1 MPAALQEQVHVT
13 IQETKRRSDWSARRT
28 LACLG
33 VSRASYYRWRRMASL
48 RDAQGLSGSPPPPV
62 QVYEATK
69 EEKQSVRAYALKH
82 PGIRHR
88 ELAWRMVDEDVAY
101 LSPSTIYRI
110 LRRENLV
117 SPWRRRAKRTR
128 EEEERASRPDEIWAT
143 DLMYLDVSGRK
154 YFLLSVI
161 DEYSRMIVHHA
172 LLPNMEGT
180 TVSIEA
186 QAAIETFLRE
196 RRGELPAQGMPRVRS
211 DNGSCYISREFRG
224 VLDEHGLGHRRIKP
238 HCPEENGIVER
249 SNRTLREALDGEE
262 LTDLLQARDV
272 LARIIRWYNHER
284 LHSALGYL
292 RPIDYYRGNPS
303 ELHETRRNKLSAAR
317 HRRREKNLQLRQ
329 PTLPLESQEVVAN
342 SNPTLSH
349 CG

>member
-1 MPAALQEQVHVT
+1 MPAALQEQVRTT
-13 IQETKRRSDWSARRT
+13 IEQTKQRSGWSARQT
-28 LACLG
+28 LAGLG
-33 VSRASYYRWRRMASL
+33 VSPASYYRWRRLASL
-48 RDAQGLSGSPPPPV
+48 RDAQGLSGSPSPPI
-62 QVYEATK
+62 QVYEATA
-69 EEKQSVRAYALKH
+69 EEKQAVRGYALKH

-88 ELAWRMVDEDVAY
+88 ELAWRMVDEEVAC
-101 LSPSTIYRI
+101 LSSSTIYRI
-110 LRRENLV
+110 LKKENLV
-117 SPWRRRAKRTR
+117 SPWKRRQKRSR
-128 EEEERASRPDEIWAT
+128 EEEEKVSRPDEMWAT

-186 QAAIETFLRE
+186 QTAIERFLAE
-196 RRGELPAQGMPRVRS
+196 RGGELPGEGMPQVRS

-238 HCPEENGIVER
+238 HCPQENGIIER
-249 SNRTLREALDGEE
+249 SNRTLREALEGEE

-272 LARIIRWYNHER
+272 LARIIHWYNRER

-303 ELHETRRNKLSAAR
+303 ELHEKRRKKMSEAR
-317 HRRREKNLQLRQ
+317 HRRRERNLQLRQ
-329 PTLPLESQEVVAN
+329 PTLPLEPQEVVAN
-342 SNPTLSH
+342 SNPNLSH